1 MREKGSGIMIA
12 QRTHNIGGRQ
22 VRFRGERDLNGGA
35 SYVIDRCVNAVS
47 VIFFGMN
54 DYCAERV
61 RNEIA
66 ELVHRYFAETQRKPG
81 GIRTFRMAYREERA
95 SFMPEI
101 ERREEGVFLTFSDH
115 SQLRL
120 DRGNVY
126 ALPPYLTCGCF
137 PGRRPYKDFTY
148 KAERF
153 YETHDEE
160 ALRAALERWGEKAS

>member
-1 MREKGSGIMIA
+1 MIA
-12 QRTHNIGGRQ
+12 QRTHSIGGRQ

-47 VIFFGMN
+47 VVFFGMN

-81 GIRTFRMAYREERA
+81 GIRTFRRAYREERA
-95 SFMPEI
+95 SLMPEI
-101 ERREEGVFLTFSDH
+101 KCKEGAVSLNFSDH
-115 SQLRL
+115 SSLVFDHSSLMFGGDCVYVSVPQLN
-120 DRGNVY
+120 G
-126 ALPPYLTCGCF
+126 F
-137 PGRRPYKDFTY
+137 PEERRPYKGFTY

-160 ALRAALERWGEKAS
+160 TLRAALERWGEKAS

>member
-1 MREKGSGIMIA
+1 MIA

-47 VIFFGMN
+47 VVFFRMN
-54 DYCAERV
+54 EYCAERV

-81 GIRTFRMAYREERA
+81 GIRTFRTAYREERA
-95 SFMPEI
+95 SLMPEI

-126 ALPPYLTCGCF
+126 AVPPNGE
-137 PGRRPYKDFTY
+137 RRPYKDFTY

-160 ALRAALERWGEKAS
+160 TLRAALERWGEKAS